1 MAMHKLT
8 YDEGLCVRCG
18 NCEAILPKMLE
29 SLASGSALISP
40 ANMREH
46 GAEIHR
52 SVASCHLDAL
62 TLTEVE

>member
-46 GAEIHR
+46 GEKIQRA
-52 SVASCHLDAL
+52 VKSCHLDAL
-62 TLTEVE
+62 ELKEVE